1 MGAQEE
7 VLSDPLE
14 LGEVQRLAL
23 LPVLR
28 LVVLQEPLLVPP
40 RAMLRGRRFAPMR
53 SAARQQALSAT

>member
-1 MGAQEE
+1 M
-7 VLSDPLE
+7 SDPLE

-40 RAMLRGRRFAPMR
+40 RAMLRGRLFAPMR